1 MYSNASFGHLEITD
15 IVWIR
20 QNQETL
26 KYMRMNYNCVIIQVV
41 ISGETTSSKY
51 IFMLNDFSR

>member
-1 MYSNASFGHLEITD
+1 MYSNTSFDHLEITD
-15 IVWIR
+15 IVWIC

-26 KYMRMNYNCVIIQVV
+26 KYMRVNYVFMLNRV
-41 ISGETTSSKY
+41 GETISSKEY